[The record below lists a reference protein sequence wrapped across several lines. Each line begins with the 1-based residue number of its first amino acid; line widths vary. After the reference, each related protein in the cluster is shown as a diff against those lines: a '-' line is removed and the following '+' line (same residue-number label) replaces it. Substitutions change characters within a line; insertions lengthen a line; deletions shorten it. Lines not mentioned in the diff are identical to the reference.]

1 MKGTALLDTMARQVD
16 EVYDGNLSAASES
29 AEAILEEA
37 RQDCAA
43 LEEKTLAS
51 TAAEMDVLAER
62 WRQKA
67 EAEAAKAALVVQHDA
82 LHAVLE
88 KVSEEIREIVSSDE
102 FGPILDA
109 LLAELMADA
118 PPDVIALAPPD
129 HLDRVKKWLASNG
142 NDKVPVEGA
151 PNRQD
156 GVAIQDRDRTFRI
169 SNTLSGRF
177 SRVEQEARKHCM
189 MSLFGKQK
197 SEEQG

>member
-16 EVYDGNLSAASES
+16 EVYNGNLSAASES
-29 AEAILEEA
+29 AEGILEET
-37 RQDCAA
+37 RQECAA
-43 LEEKTLAS
+43 LEEESLAA
-51 TAAEMDVLAER
+51 TAAEMETLAER
-62 WRQKA
+62 WRRKA
-67 EAEAAKAALVVQHDA
+67 DAEAAKAALVVQHDA

-142 NDKVPVEGA
+142 HDKVPVEGA

-177 SRVEQEARKHCM
+177 SRVEQEARKLCM
-189 MSLFGKQK
+189 MSLFGEQK